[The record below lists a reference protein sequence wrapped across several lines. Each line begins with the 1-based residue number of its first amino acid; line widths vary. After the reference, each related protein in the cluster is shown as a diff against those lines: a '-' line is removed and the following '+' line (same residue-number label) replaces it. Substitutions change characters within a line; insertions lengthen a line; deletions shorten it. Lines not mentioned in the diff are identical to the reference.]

1 MAMHHH
7 PHPGRLV
14 KRALITGAGLSVTD
28 AAKRLDVDRT
38 TFSRLINEH
47 TGISPEMALRLSML
61 LNTSPDMWLNLQKN
75 YELSQL
81 EKVRPSIHIQPL
93 GGQTTQS

>member
-1 MAMHHH
+1 MTIHNH

-14 KRALITGAGLSVTD
+14 KRTLITGAGLSVTE
-28 AAKRLDVDRT
+28 AAKRLGVDRT

-47 TGISPEMALRLSML
+47 IGISSEMALRLSLL
-61 LNTSPDMWLNLQKN
+61 LNSSITMWLNLQKN

-81 EKVRPSIHIQPL
+81 EKIRPTLHIQPL
-93 GGQTTQS
+93 EGQI